1 MYNRDE
7 IGKRIKAAR
16 LEKHLSQIKFA
27 ELINVSTPYLSDIEN
42 GKTNLS
48 LEIFVRIVEALQV
61 SADWL
66 IMADTPQSIE
76 CCVSN
81 GIFCIIRCT
90 DKYNLSFLH
99 TVTPPF
105 FPLRQISGSPSSARN
120 RHRHPGAG
128 FLTFPVPFCQWRYGR
143 SDYRTP
149 HTLWCHP

>member
-66 IMADTPQSIE
+66 IMADTPQTFYKELERNQS
-76 CCVSN
+76 
-81 GIFCIIRCT
+81 
-90 DKYNLSFLH
+90 
-99 TVTPPF
+99 
-105 FPLRQISGSPSSARN
+105 SPSLELYYKICRNMHISADSCI
-120 RHRHPGAG
+120 
-128 FLTFPVPFCQWRYGR
+128 FPQDRTTSAYNDLLLLISQCSE
-143 SDYRTP
+143 SDLNVLCATARALIEESTSASKIS
-149 HTLWCHP
+149 